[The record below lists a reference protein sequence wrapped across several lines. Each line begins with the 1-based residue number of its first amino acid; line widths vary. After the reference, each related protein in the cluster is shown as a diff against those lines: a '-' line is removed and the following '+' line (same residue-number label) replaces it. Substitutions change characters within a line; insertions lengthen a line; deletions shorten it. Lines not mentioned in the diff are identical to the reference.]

1 MDHIIV
7 KLIDTNELFDS
18 YYSQA
23 FVSDGYLVSL
33 VDILFTPG
41 LQHDLY
47 DYLNAAEIAYF
58 KKVLEIIQS

>member
-1 MDHIIV
+1 MDNIIV
-7 KLIDTNELFDS
+7 KLIDTNQLFDS
-18 YYSQA
+18 LYSQA
-23 FVSDGYLVSL
+23 FVSDGNMVSL
-33 VDILFTPG
+33 VDIIFTPG